1 MRRHVNTIS
10 LPLLRWAALPLFLL
24 AAACVTIPKYDYANE
39 PDPRKLEF
47 VLGPADGVKIGVWKN
62 PDLNTD
68 TRLRPDGT
76 ITMPLIGDIPAAGRT
91 PSQLK
96 AEITQRLSIYV
107 KDETATVSVT
117 VTEVNSYR
125 YTVSGNVERG
135 GIFSSKYYVTV
146 GEAIAMAGGVNKF
159 GDPSRLQ
166 VIRNQGGKLRRIP
179 IDYRRIADGSHPEE
193 NLALFAGDI
202 LYVP

>member
-1 MRRHVNTIS
+1 MRLS
-10 LPLLRWAALPLFLL
+10 LCVPALLVLS
-24 AAACVTIPKYDYANE
+24 ACATVPKYDYVRE

-47 VLGPADGVKIGVWKN
+47 ILGPADGVRIAIWKN
-62 PDLNTD
+62 PDLNTE
-68 TRLRPDGT
+68 TRIRPDGT
-76 ITMPLIGDIPAAGRT
+76 ITMPLIGDVSASGRT

-96 AEITQRLSIYV
+96 AEIAKRLSAYV
-107 KDETATVSVT
+107 KDETATVSVA

-125 YTVSGNVERG
+125 YTVSGNIERG
-135 GIFSSKYYVTV
+135 GIFSSRYYVTV
-146 GEAIAMAGGVNKF
+146 GEAIAMAGGINKF

-179 IDYRRIADGSHPEE
+179 IDYRRIADGSHPDE